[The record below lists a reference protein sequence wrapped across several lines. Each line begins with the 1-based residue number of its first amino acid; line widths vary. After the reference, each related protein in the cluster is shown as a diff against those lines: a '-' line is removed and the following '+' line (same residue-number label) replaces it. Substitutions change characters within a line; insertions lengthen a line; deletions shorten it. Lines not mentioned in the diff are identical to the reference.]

1 MREKLLGN
9 RAQKA
14 LIYGGAIITGT
25 AYGALIGNIIIWSR
39 K

>member
-9 RAQKA
+9 LAEAA

-25 AYGALIGNIIIWSR
+25 AYGLLIGNIIIWSR